1 MTKRKTSARAK
12 KLNRN
17 AKIGIAALTT
27 TALIGGWNAIGHLE
41 ATTSQVLAA
50 EAAVAVELV
59 APTATLFIPPA
70 PILLPTIP
78 ALEIAPIATLAP
90 MGDGLLLDTTG
101 ANAAI
106 APAPSL
112 NIQPLA
118 ALAPLPTMAPLP
130 DLPSMPAPPPPSN
143 NRSSGGGGGSDGG
156 GGGGKSSGGS

>member
-1 MTKRKTSARAK
+1 MTKRKTSARTK

-27 TALIGGWNAIGHLE
+27 TAMIGGWNAIGHLE

-50 EAAVAVELV
+50 GAPVAVELV
-59 APTATLFIPPA
+59 APTPTLFIPPT
-70 PILLPTIP
+70 PIVLPTVP

-90 MGDGLLLDTTG
+90 INDGLLVDTTG
-101 ANAAI
+101 ANEAI
-106 APAPSL
+106 APVQSL

-143 NRSSGGGGGSDGG
+143 SRLSGGGGGG